1 MITKGPF
8 PPASLEGKTVSPLIE
23 AYFELNQL
31 KRLFRQGWLRR
42 GVPPEGCE
50 SVAEHVFSMALLG
63 WWICDS
69 LFPALDRDRVLRMV
83 LAHELG
89 EIYTGDLVPA
99 DGIERAEKHRLEREA
114 LLKVTGKLAGGA
126 AVIAAWEEYEAGLT
140 PEARFVRQLD
150 RLEMAM
156 QASVY
161 EAGGFEQ
168 MDEFF
173 GSAEQD
179 ISDAALREILQS
191 LAALRRK
198 EL

>member
-1 MITKGPF
+1 LISKGPF
-8 PPASLEGKTVSPLIE
+8 PPASLEGKTVPPLIE

-42 GVPPEGCE
+42 GVPPERCE

-89 EIYTGDLVPA
+89 EIYTGDLIPA
-99 DGIERAEKHRLEREA
+99 DGVEREEKHRREHAA
-114 LLKVTGKLAGGA
+114 LLKVAGKLAGGA
-126 AVIAAWEEYEAGLT
+126 AVISAWEEYEAEVT

-156 QASVY
+156 QACVY

-168 MDEFF
+168 MGEFF
-173 GSAEQD
+173 RSAEQD

-191 LAALRRK
+191 LAALRK
-198 EL
+198 VNE